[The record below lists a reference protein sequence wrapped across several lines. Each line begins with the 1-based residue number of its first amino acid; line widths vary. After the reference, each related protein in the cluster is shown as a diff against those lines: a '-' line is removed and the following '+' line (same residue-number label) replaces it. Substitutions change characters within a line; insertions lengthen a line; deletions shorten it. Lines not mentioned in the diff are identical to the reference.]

1 MVPVF
6 LGGRSGVDKIGRTDS
21 PYPRLSKT
29 LQVHFY
35 SSPVNLC
42 LLRGYTESY
51 CWSRKGDNEPV
62 SRRNTVNSSNGNIY
76 RSDAHILIRSHT
88 KHPPHKLCP
97 TRQRAGSVGGRMSG
111 SESVWTGE
119 LRVGSDDSVVRGSH
133 WRPGVRVGRV
143 LHRELRLPFR
153 KEWADTL
160 VGSHDRRG
168 DYERR
173 VGGVEWVSGRR
184 WREGSEG

>member
-1 MVPVF
+1 
-6 LGGRSGVDKIGRTDS
+6 
-21 PYPRLSKT
+21 
-29 LQVHFY
+29 
-35 SSPVNLC
+35 
-42 LLRGYTESY
+42 
-51 CWSRKGDNEPV
+51 
-62 SRRNTVNSSNGNIY
+62 
-76 RSDAHILIRSHT
+76 
-88 KHPPHKLCP
+88 
-97 TRQRAGSVGGRMSG
+97 MSG

-184 WREGSEG
+184 